1 MTLYD
6 FFQEKVIPF
15 FKGDYQDFSTKVV
28 DGYSLYV
35 ATWDKAPRQA
45 MITTNALALLQCI
58 FDRYSASTRS
68 KETDLQ
74 SSQISRWYVNG
85 FTSAYNYCR
94 GYDLDHPFEQPDFAQ
109 WSKKLKSS
117 DDLERGEWTFE
128 MFRKY
133 TINFGRHEGTL
144 FYVAEKEICNGN
156 GKVEERLGDQPN
168 GDGNSISP
176 VVSIEEMEFNFN
188 EELLKGIYENFNG
201 KVFKEVT
208 SLNEFKNII
217 ERKPSTERL
226 KGRSRKDMQMYK
238 ILYNFSQKLPKEIFD
253 TWLKEI
259 AKEVSLDPEKINK
272 KHNGS
277 DSSAKEYKD
286 TMELIDQ
293 VFSKY
298 SHL

>member
-94 GYDLDHPFEQPDFAQ
+94 RYDLDHLYEHTDFVQLAE
-109 WSKKLKSS
+109 KLKSS
-117 DDLERGEWTFE
+117 DNVNRGEWNFD

-144 FYVAEKEICNGN
+144 FYVAEKESCAGQMANGQSGQSKDN
-156 GKVEERLGDQPN
+156 TNKFSPIVSKVENDYHFPN
-168 GDGNSISP
+168 DL
-176 VVSIEEMEFNFN
+176 M
-188 EELLKGIYENFNG
+188 EELYKSFNG
-201 KVFKEVT
+201 KI
-208 SLNEFKNII
+208 FKNITTPEEFKSI
-217 ERKPSTERL
+217 ITR
-226 KGRSRKDMQMYK
+226 RSHIDYLSECSQKRMLMYK
-238 ILYNFSQKLPKEIFD
+238 ILHDLSLLLPENLRA
-253 TWLKEI
+253 TWLEDI
-259 AKEVSLDPEKINK
+259 AKECGYKVENINK

-277 DSSAKEYKD
+277 DSATEEYREK
-286 TMELIDQ
+286 MKQIDHI
-293 VFSKY
+293 FCKY
-298 SHL
+298 SRS

>member
-1 MTLYD
+1 
-6 FFQEKVIPF
+6 
-15 FKGDYQDFSTKVV
+15 
-28 DGYSLYV
+28 
-35 ATWDKAPRQA
+35 
-45 MITTNALALLQCI
+45 MI
-58 FDRYSASTRS
+58 
-68 KETDLQ
+68 
-74 SSQISRWYVNG
+74 
-85 FTSAYNYCR
+85 
-94 GYDLDHPFEQPDFAQ
+94 
-109 WSKKLKSS
+109 
-117 DDLERGEWTFE
+117 LERGEWTFE

-238 ILYNFSQKLPKEIFD
+238 ILIILVKNCLRKFAILG
-253 TWLKEI
+253 LKI
-259 AKEVSLDPEKINK
+259 
-272 KHNGS
+272 
-277 DSSAKEYKD
+277 
-286 TMELIDQ
+286 
-293 VFSKY
+293 
-298 SHL
+298 